1 MAFNSYVRRQQ
12 QPELS
17 PDVLRALQEKFAG
30 PERDEVAETLR
41 EFHWKLVDDVD
52 ERVHLNI
59 LHAASDLEHIR
70 KLVNLA
76 KKDLRDLIVATEYE
90 LRDGNLVQAE
100 WSKAMARKR
109 QERYDAKTP
118 DVTPWRAKRRDE

>member
-30 PERDEVAETLR
+30 PERDAVAETLR

-70 KLVNLA
+70 KLV
-76 KKDLRDLIVATEYE
+76 DLQKNTCAT
-90 LRDGNLVQAE
+90 
-100 WSKAMARKR
+100 SS
-109 QERYDAKTP
+109 
-118 DVTPWRAKRRDE
+118 